1 MASAVIQRQ
10 PKKQKPSPNIWH
22 GDTDISDDVAQHK
35 AQVPCSSQISDN
47 NLYNLLASTCAC
59 EIDLA
64 TMKCWVVQK
73 HTWPMFFSLSYR
85 CIGVIY
91 GDLTTSPL

>member
-1 MASAVIQRQ
+1 MASALNQRQ
-10 PKKQKPSPNIWH
+10 PKKEKPSPNIWH

-35 AQVPCSSQISDN
+35 AQVLRPFIC
-47 NLYNLLASTCAC
+47 LLAFESKGISN
-59 EIDLA
+59 EVQPMNHWRL
-64 TMKCWVVQK
+64 QK